1 MDNKSFFVVNCGA
14 KKVDSKKVNID
25 GSDDMFYRYK
35 VNQLLVQVVGKGKMI
50 KTMFLNNDEVA
61 RGLHLMP
68 EYIPAYMGYEIGAQF
83 KYENKKPE
91 RERAHISGEYTTAVL
106 SDVLTKLIKEVV
118 LCKHCKLPELKMSCE
133 TKRKAVFLTCASCG
147 NREELIKCNVK
158 FLRFIGNNPPV
169 NVGGV
174 EAKKTPQSKIT
185 KKEEPE
191 EKEKLSTSAEGESA
205 ANDEEN
211 EKEEAQHG
219 PDIEFTEEEISR
231 TDAELKRAAEVGV
244 EWKSDTSREAMESRR
259 AELVP
264 ESIKQLV
271 VSGVDNSGFNR
282 LKSFLEKS
290 PADDEVV
297 SLLSSLRGSN
307 SIDDD
312 EAVDAIFPFIFA
324 KGDYVKE
331 TKGHLP
337 LLKALLKSP
346 ASQIAF
352 LLQLEVGLLSKGAAH
367 VKKSSAFLQSFYD
380 LDLVEE
386 QSIMKW
392 STSPTDDNAVR
403 VAAKPFLDWLET
415 ADEESEDE

>member
-14 KKVDSKKVNID
+14 KKVEAKKVNID

-35 VNQLLVQVVGKGKMI
+35 VNQLLIQVVGKGKMI

-174 EAKKTPQSKIT
+174 EVKKAPQSKVV
-185 KKEEPE
+185 KKEESE
-191 EKEKLSTSAEGESA
+191 EKEKLSTSADGEPA
-205 ANDEEN
+205 EKEEEN
-211 EKEEAQHG
+211 GKEEAQHG
-219 PDIEFTEEEISR
+219 PD
-231 TDAELKRAAEVGV
+231 V
-244 EWKSDTSREAMESRR
+244 EDRKS
-259 AELVP
+259 
-264 ESIKQLV
+264 V
-271 VSGVDNSGFNR
+271 V
-282 LKSFLEKS
+282 
-290 PADDEVV
+290 
-297 SLLSSLRGSN
+297 
-307 SIDDD
+307 
-312 EAVDAIFPFIFA
+312 
-324 KGDYVKE
+324 
-331 TKGHLP
+331 
-337 LLKALLKSP
+337 
-346 ASQIAF
+346 
-352 LLQLEVGLLSKGAAH
+352 
-367 VKKSSAFLQSFYD
+367 
-380 LDLVEE
+380 
-386 QSIMKW
+386 
-392 STSPTDDNAVR
+392 
-403 VAAKPFLDWLET
+403 
-415 ADEESEDE
+415 